1 MRKTSRK
8 LNCVLHPLQCR
19 KIIMVNSFCSQIECH
34 MSVKGLRVR
43 DHTGHETFNFWS
55 YGPISIVRINHV
67 NVIAI
72 HIKYIII
79 CSATAGVNH
88 HVCLWNP
95 HIVSKPNGVL
105 RGHMASVIQVQFI
118 KSRGQLISFSKDKV
132 LRIWD
137 VQLQVCIQRLAGM
150 FPKGPEGEDEV
161 CFFLSTCTRKI
172 YIL

>member
-1 MRKTSRK
+1 MYFILKIMINNY
-8 LNCVLHPLQCR
+8 LPL
-19 KIIMVNSFCSQIECH
+19 
-34 MSVKGLRVR
+34 
-43 DHTGHETFNFWS
+43 
-55 YGPISIVRINHV
+55 
-67 NVIAI
+67 
-72 HIKYIII
+72 
-79 CSATAGVNH
+79 ATAGVNH

-150 FPKGPEGEDEV
+150 FPKGPEGEKGPEIGARPQDHK
-161 CFFLSTCTRKI
+161 RKI
-172 YIL
+172 YLKKNFSNWYNFCWSFDNQPKVWYCVWKYIFFISENY